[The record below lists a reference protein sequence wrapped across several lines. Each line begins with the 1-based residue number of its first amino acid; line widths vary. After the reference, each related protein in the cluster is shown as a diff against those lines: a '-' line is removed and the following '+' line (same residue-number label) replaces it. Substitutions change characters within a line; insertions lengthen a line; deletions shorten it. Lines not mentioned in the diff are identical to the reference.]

1 MAATLVGVT
10 MSHPN
15 GDLILRYEWCTE
27 KSFSVAV
34 SSLLSLELAIFMGDL
49 DPFTG
54 SGFSYKHAVV
64 ASAWAMFLSITS
76 SLCRFQERLAF
87 LSPV

>member
-1 MAATLVGVT
+1 MVYGKELFRRG
-10 MSHPN
+10 
-15 GDLILRYEWCTE
+15 
-27 KSFSVAV
+27 FV
-34 SSLLSLELAIFMGDL
+34 SSELELAIFMGDL

-76 SLCRFQERLAF
+76 SLCRFQERPAF